1 MNKKPSPRE
10 PKEHLSLSTAADVLL
25 SETRM
30 VLPGIQA
37 LFGFQLVAVFNT
49 VFEEKL
55 SPTEQKLHL
64 LAITLV
70 AVAIVLIMTPAAY
83 HRQTGMHDI
92 TQKFIDISTHLMLVS
107 VVPLAISICL
117 EIYLI
122 SRIIL
127 HSVSLSLVIALGLFG
142 LFGLM
147 WFAFPRIDFLQR
159 LFDSRR

>member
-1 MNKKPSPRE
+1 
-10 PKEHLSLSTAADVLL
+10 
-25 SETRM
+25 M

-49 VFEEKL
+49 VFHEQL
-55 SPTEQKLHL
+55 SPTEQGLHL
-64 LAITLV
+64 LATALV
-70 AVAIVLIMTPAAY
+70 AVAIALIMTPAAY

-92 TQKFIDISTHLMLVS
+92 TQRFIDISTHLMLVS
-107 VVPLAISICL
+107 VVPLASSICL

-127 HSVSLSLVIALGLFG
+127 HSVSAAVAIALGLFG
-142 LFGLM
+142 LFGIM